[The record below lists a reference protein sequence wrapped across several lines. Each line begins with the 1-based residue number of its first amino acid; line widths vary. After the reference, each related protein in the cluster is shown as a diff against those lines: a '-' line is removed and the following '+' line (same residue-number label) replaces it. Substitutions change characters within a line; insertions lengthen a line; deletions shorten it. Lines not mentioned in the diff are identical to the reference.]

1 VVNTVT
7 KECDRSHEVELK
19 MVTTAIAHPMQALV
33 KYHGLKD
40 WKLRIPFHDSVSVN
54 VDALWTKTSVE
65 FGDFEQDYIEINNK
79 PVQGDAFQRCLAVV
93 NRVRELAGTE
103 DRVKVMSENSLD
115 YAEAK
120 GLGFSSSGGAALAAA
135 AFKAARLDEEY
146 GWDLKLISRIARR
159 LAGSASRSVAG
170 EYARWYAGKDDESS
184 YAEKIATKS
193 DLDLG
198 MVVVPLPSD
207 VRTEGAH
214 SEVMSSPFLEA
225 RIKSASARVE
235 EMETAIKSG
244 NLEKV
249 AALAEVDS
257 LELHG
262 LTMTGKHGLIA
273 YKPESIQVMG
283 EIRRM
288 RQEGIPAYFSM
299 QTGPSVFINTYPERI
314 DDVKE
319 RIEALGLKTI
329 SARVGG
335 EVKIV

>member
-146 GWDLKLISRIARR
+146 GWDLKLI
-159 LAGSASRSVAG
+159 AG
-170 EYARWYAGKDDESS
+170 
-184 YAEKIATKS
+184 
-193 DLDLG
+193 
-198 MVVVPLPSD
+198 M
-207 VRTEGAH
+207 
-214 SEVMSSPFLEA
+214 
-225 RIKSASARVE
+225 
-235 EMETAIKSG
+235 
-244 NLEKV
+244 
-249 AALAEVDS
+249 
-257 LELHG
+257 
-262 LTMTGKHGLIA
+262 
-273 YKPESIQVMG
+273 
-283 EIRRM
+283 
-288 RQEGIPAYFSM
+288 
-299 QTGPSVFINTYPERI
+299 PERMMK
-314 DDVKE
+314 VPMRK
-319 RIEALGLKTI
+319 RLPPNRTWT
-329 SARVGG
+329 SAWWSFHFHQMSGQRGRTQRS
-335 EVKIV
+335 